1 MKMHP
6 QLACA
11 MAGLCLL
18 ALSGLASADTAGN
31 SSTRGGASTA
41 LDLTLPRAPGL
52 YTLAPETYNVRP
64 YMLALNALDEMQQ
77 KEHEENLAAEAEANK
92 PVVPQ
97 GYKPPLFTRSS
108 VHQYLGLATVAGVI
122 LTAVTAP
129 DTESNNAHPKSGLHQ
144 TLGRTTALLAA
155 TTVATGLYAHW
166 GDIHLDDG
174 IYDPD
179 NQHALLGTLGA
190 LAMLAAIS
198 QAPNTGHS
206 TKGIAGGVAMAV
218 AIKLTW

>member
-6 QLACA
+6 QLVCA
-11 MAGLCLL
+11 MASLCLL
-18 ALSGLASADTAGN
+18 ALPGPACADTDSARATGIN
-31 SSTRGGASTA
+31 AKA
-41 LDLTLPRAPGL
+41 LDLHLPRSAAT
-52 YTLAPETYNVRP
+52 YTPASETYHARP
-64 YMLALNALDEMQQ
+64 YMLALNAVDEMQQ

-92 PVVPQ
+92 PVAPP

-108 VHQYLGLATVAGVI
+108 VHQYLGLATIAGVM

-129 DTESNNAHPKSGLHQ
+129 DNEGNNAHPKSGLHQ
-144 TLGRTTALLAA
+144 TLGRTTALLAT

-166 GDIHLDDG
+166 NDIHLDDG

-179 NQHALLGTLGA
+179 IQHALLGTAGA

-198 QAPNTGHS
+198 RAPNGGHAAM
-206 TKGIAGGVAMAV
+206 GITGGVAMAV